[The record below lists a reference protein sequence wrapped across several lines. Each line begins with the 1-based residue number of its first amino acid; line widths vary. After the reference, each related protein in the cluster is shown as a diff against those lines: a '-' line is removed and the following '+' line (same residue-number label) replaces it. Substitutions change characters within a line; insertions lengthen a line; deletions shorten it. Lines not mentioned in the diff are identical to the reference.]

1 MKTMEKLIARF
12 NRDNPGYTAELDWL
26 DSYEGWYTV
35 CIYDDACGTSG
46 RYHFRTCDEFAE
58 WMNGVVLD

>member
-12 NRDNPGYTAELDWL
+12 NRMHPDYLAELCT
-26 DSYEGWYTV
+26 DSWEPKYTV
-35 CIYDDACGTSG
+35 YITEPVLGLVS
-46 RYHFRTCDEFAE
+46 RYVFDSCREFSE